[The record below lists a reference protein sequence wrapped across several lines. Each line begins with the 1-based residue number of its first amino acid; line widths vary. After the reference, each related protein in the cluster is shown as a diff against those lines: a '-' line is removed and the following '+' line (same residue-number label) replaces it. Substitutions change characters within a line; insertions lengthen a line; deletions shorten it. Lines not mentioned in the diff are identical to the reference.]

1 MGPAEQGQGLA
12 KKIIEQVI
20 RILRADGVPRVELM
34 PEADNL
40 RARAFYE
47 KLGFEHEGRLR
58 AAYKRG
64 NEDVYVDELL
74 IAVASAVAA
83 QAGLTR
89 LFVLSSVASSA

>member
-1 MGPAEQGQGLA
+1 MGPAEQGQDLA

-20 RILRADGVPRVELM
+20 RILRADGVLLVELM

-40 RARAFYE
+40 RARGFYE
-47 KLGFEHEGRLR
+47 KLGFESEARLR

-74 IAVASAVAA
+74 SR
-83 QAGLTR
+83 GC
-89 LFVLSSVASSA
+89 